1 MDKVRKA
8 AEILK
13 RGGIVI
19 FPTDTVFGVGCI
31 LSDEKAVERLYKIKK
46 RPKEMPTLLLVKDLS
61 QAEHFVEFNNISKKL
76 AKNFWPGPLT
86 MVVKSKSLV
95 PKIILGEDGTV
106 GLRVPNHEI
115 SLKLIELVGEPILA
129 PSANFKGENAPSK
142 LSEIDKRLLNLV
154 DYVTEI
160 ECGGEKPS
168 TVVEVLGKSHRII
181 RNGPI
186 TNEQIFKTLRQ

>member
-13 RGGIVI
+13 SGGIVI
-19 FPTDTVFGVGCI
+19 FPTDTVFGIGCI
-31 LSDEKAVERLYKIKK
+31 LSDERAIERLYKIKK
-46 RPKEMPTLLLVKDLS
+46 RPKGNPTLLLVKSLE
-61 QAEHFVEFNNISKKL
+61 QAKKIAEFEQTSNKL
-76 AKNFWPGPLT
+76 ANHFWPGPLT

-95 PKIILGEDGTV
+95 PKIILGEDGTA

-154 DYVTEI
+154 DYVIEL

-168 TVVEVLGKSHRII
+168 TIVEVLGKNQRII
-181 RNGPI
+181 RTGPI
-186 TNEQIFKTLRQ
+186 TNEQIFKTLQE